1 MLSKIEALIFSIA
14 TLFVL
19 ASFTLTASAQ
29 VESVVE
35 SSIGLGYIAMAIA
48 IAGSCLGAGFAV
60 ANTGA
65 AAIASLTEKPELF
78 ARVLIFAGLAEGV
91 AIYGIIIALL
101 IWITLPV

>member
-1 MLSKIEALIFSIA
+1 MLSKIEALFFSIA
-14 TLFVL
+14 SLLVL
-19 ASFTLTASAQ
+19 ASFTLTARAQ
-29 VESVVE
+29 VETVTE

-48 IAGSCLGAGFAV
+48 MAGASLGAGFAV

-78 ARVLIFAGLAEGV
+78 ARVLIFVGLAEGI

>member
-1 MLSKIEALIFSIA
+1 MLSKIKVLLFSIA
-14 TLFVL
+14 SLFIL
-19 ASFTLTASAQ
+19 ASFTLPAHAQ
-29 VESVVE
+29 VESVIE

-48 IAGSCLGAGFAV
+48 MAGASLGAGYAV

-78 ARVLIFAGLAEGV
+78 ARVLIFVGLAEGI
-91 AIYGIIIALL
+91 AIYGIIISLL

>member
-1 MLSKIEALIFSIA
+1 MLSKSKVLLFSIA
-14 TLFVL
+14 SLFGL
-19 ASFTLTASAQ
+19 ASFILTARAQ

-35 SSIGLGYIAMAIA
+35 SSLGIGYIAMAIA
-48 IAGSCLGAGFAV
+48 LTGSSLGAGYAV
-60 ANTGA
+60 AKTGA

-78 ARVLIFAGLAEGV
+78 ARVLIFAGLAEGI